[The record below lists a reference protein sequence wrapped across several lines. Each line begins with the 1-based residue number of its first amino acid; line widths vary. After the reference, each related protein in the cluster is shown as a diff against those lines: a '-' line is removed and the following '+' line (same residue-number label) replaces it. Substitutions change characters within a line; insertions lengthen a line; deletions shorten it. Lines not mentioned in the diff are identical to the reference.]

1 MPTETTRLLTLH
13 EAPHMTWKRI
23 AAIHGIDPTFTTA
36 YHLSATELA
45 SCLYLQPLQASA
57 LHRFLHSTERT
68 PAFYREKGIEIL
80 TPFMEEYPERLRHI
94 YDPPWVIYAK
104 GRTNLLHS
112 EKSLAVVGT
121 RKLTSYGM
129 EALEELLPPVMERGT
144 VIISGL
150 AAGTDAAAHKLTIRK
165 KGVAIAV
172 LGAGFDHIYPRE
184 NTALFHHLSR
194 HHLLLSE
201 FAPDTPP
208 RKWQFP
214 MRNRIISGLSD
225 AVFITE
231 AASRSGSLIT
241 AYQALEQGRDVK
253 VLPGS
258 IFSPMSAGTNQL
270 IKEGAAPVM
279 SADDLLDPE

>member
-1 MPTETTRLLTLH
+1 MH
-13 EAPHMTWKRI
+13 EAPHMTWKRT
-23 AAIHGIDPTFTTA
+23 AAIHRIDPTFSLP
-36 YHLSATELA
+36 YHLSAPELA
-45 SCLYLQPLQASA
+45 DCLHLKPHQAS
-57 LHRFLHSTERT
+57 LLYRYLHSTERT
-68 PAFYREKGIEIL
+68 PACYEKQDIHIL

-104 GRTNLLHS
+104 GSTDLLHS

-121 RKLTSYGM
+121 RKPTSYGI

-150 AAGTDAAAHKLTIRK
+150 ASGTDAAAHKLTIRK
-165 KGVAIAV
+165 KGAAIAV

-194 HHLLLSE
+194 YHLLLSE

-270 IKEGAAPVM
+270 MKEGAAPVM
-279 SADDLLDPE
+279 SAEDLVDPK